1 MKQRP
6 PVALFCPDRAV
17 RVKDDLGKQSMKR
30 LIAGL
35 LLTAIAAAPAWAAIK
50 TGATAPK
57 FTTQASLGGKV
68 FTFNMKQALS
78 KGPVVLY
85 FYPAAFTPGC
95 TLEAHEFADA
105 TADYKALGATVIGV
119 SRDDIEKLNK
129 FSVSE
134 CRSKFAV
141 AADGDGHVTKA
152 YDVELSPPWAP
163 TTKIANRTSFVV
175 APNGKIIYEY
185 TSLDPSKHVENTMGA
200 VKGLSGADRKP

>member
-1 MKQRP
+1 
-6 PVALFCPDRAV
+6 
-17 RVKDDLGKQSMKR
+17 MKR

-50 TGATAPK
+50 TGTTAPK

-68 FTFNMKQALS
+68 FTFSMKRALS
-78 KGPVVLY
+78 SGPVVLY

-141 AADGDGHVTKA
+141 AADGDGKITQA
-152 YDVELSPPWAP
+152 YDVVLQPPPAWGPNAKP
-163 TTKIANRTSFVV
+163 VSNRTSYVI
-175 APNGKIIYEY
+175 APDGKVLYEY
-185 TSLDPSKHVENTMGA
+185 TSLDPSKHVSNTMA
-200 VKGLSGADRKP
+200 VLKRWRVTHNLD

>member
-1 MKQRP
+1 
-6 PVALFCPDRAV
+6 
-17 RVKDDLGKQSMKR
+17 MKR

-68 FTFNMKQALS
+68 FTFNMKRALS
-78 KGPVVLY
+78 SGPVVLY

-119 SRDDIEKLNK
+119 SRDDIDKLNK

-175 APNGKIIYEY
+175 APNGKIVYEY

-200 VKGLSGADRKP
+200 VKTLSGAK

>member
-1 MKQRP
+1 
-6 PVALFCPDRAV
+6 
-17 RVKDDLGKQSMKR
+17 MKR

-35 LLTAIAAAPAWAAIK
+35 LLTAMAAAPAWAALEQGVK
-50 TGATAPK
+50 APK
-57 FTTQASLGGKV
+57 FTAQASLGGKV

-119 SRDDIEKLNK
+119 SRDDIDKLNK

-141 AADGDGHVTKA
+141 AADGDGKITQS
-152 YDVELSPPWAP
+152 YDVVLQPPPAWGPNAKP
-163 TTKIANRTSFVV
+163 VSNRTSFVIT
-175 APNGKIIYEY
+175 PDGKVLYEY
-185 TSLDPSKHVENTMGA
+185 TSLDPSKHVANTMDA
-200 VKGLSGADRKP
+200 LKQWRTTHKQD